1 MKPVTINDLKAMKC
15 DGVPISVLTAY
26 DTLLAGLIDK
36 AGIDMILVGDSLAN
50 VFQGKKT
57 TIPVTLDEMIYHG
70 EIVVR
75 SVKRAFVVIDMPF
88 MTYQVS
94 PSEALRNAG
103 RLLKETGCQAVK
115 VEGGVHMHD
124 TIRAI
129 VNAGIPV
136 IGHIGL
142 TPQSI
147 HSFGGFGVRG
157 RDNTESLA
165 EDARAV
171 DDAGASAVVIE
182 KIPRTLA
189 ERITAEISI
198 PTIGIGAGSGCDGQV
213 LVTTDI
219 LGYTPEFN
227 PKFVRKYANL
237 ADIISQALIEYK
249 DDVKAHRFPS
259 TDESYE

>member
-1 MKPVTINDLKAMKC
+1 MKPVTINDLKAMKR
-15 DGVPISVLTAY
+15 DGEPISVLTAY

-75 SVKRAFVVIDMPF
+75 SVKRAFVVVDMPF
-88 MTYQVS
+88 MSYQVS
-94 PSEALRNAG
+94 PAEALRNAG
-103 RLLKETGCQAVK
+103 RILKETGCQAVK
-115 VEGGVHMHD
+115 FEGGIHMHD
-124 TIRAI
+124 TIRTI
-129 VNAGIPV
+129 VDAGIPV
-136 IGHIGL
+136 VGHIGL

-157 RDNTESLA
+157 RENPESLA
-165 EDARAV
+165 ADARAV
-171 DDAGASAVVIE
+171 DDAGACAVVIE
-182 KIPRTLA
+182 KVPRSLA
-189 ERITAEISI
+189 ERVTSEISI

-213 LVTTDI
+213 LVSTDI
-219 LGYTPEFN
+219 LGYTPDFN

-237 ADIISQALIEYK
+237 ADIINKAFTDYHA
-249 DDVKAHRFPS
+249 DVKERRFPS
-259 TDESYE
+259 DDESYE